1 MLSKLLLSSCA
12 GIILLTSGCSVYQA
26 ANQPGPADLTGIGI
40 GTPRQEIIARI
51 GAPKMIDTDSK
62 GHKQDY
68 FEIVSGLHQATKA
81 RVILYLA
88 ADVFTL
94 TLAELVLWPLE
105 LTAMK
110 EATCNGVATYDADQ
124 KVISWNVH
132 SKENSAQK
140 C

>member
-1 MLSKLLLSSCA
+1 MLSKLLISSYAC
-12 GIILLTSGCSVYQA
+12 IILLTSGCSVFQA
-26 ANQPGPADLTGIGI
+26 ANQPGPADLAGIGI
-40 GTPRQEIIARI
+40 GTPRQEIISRI

-68 FEIVSGLHQATKA
+68 FEIVSGLHQATKS
-81 RVILYLA
+81 RIILYLA

-132 SKENSAQK
+132 NKQNSAQA